1 MPGTRARRARE
12 YRAWARS
19 LELIGQPPA
28 PADCFKHRLVDLVY
42 FVYLVHL
49 VSFVQPKNQTARQ
62 TRATSPF
69 SHLTRHGLLE
79 LADIGHDRS
88 GNLRQRQYLVHPAEL
103 DRLLRHT
110 EDHATGFVL
119 GDRIR
124 TGLFHGQHSLRA
136 IAAHSR

>member
-49 VSFVQPKNQTARQ
+49 VSFVQPKNQTNETNQINQITVFLCWRI
-62 TRATSPF
+62 F
-69 SHLTRHGLLE
+69 S
-79 LADIGHDRS
+79 AS
-88 GNLRQRQYLVHPAEL
+88 C
-103 DRLLRHT
+103 
-110 EDHATGFVL
+110 
-119 GDRIR
+119 
-124 TGLFHGQHSLRA
+124 
-136 IAAHSR
+136 